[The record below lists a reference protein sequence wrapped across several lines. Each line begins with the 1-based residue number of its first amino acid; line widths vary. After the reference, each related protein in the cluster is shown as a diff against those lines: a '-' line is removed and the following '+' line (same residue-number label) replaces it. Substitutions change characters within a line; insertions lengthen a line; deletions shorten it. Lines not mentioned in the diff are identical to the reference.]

1 VLAQS
6 FQGIDSADAIPHPK
20 GTFDRPLA
28 AKMDFV
34 FNTFGDAV
42 LAAGFDGVA
51 TAASAMFRRDHRM
64 QLLPV
69 TTKNEKTAK
78 MRVKGEV

>member
-1 VLAQS
+1 
-6 FQGIDSADAIPHPK
+6 
-20 GTFDRPLA
+20 
-28 AKMDFV
+28 MDFV